1 MANYRE
7 FVSLKISLASPEE
20 IRSWSHGEVKKP
32 ETINYRSLKPEKD
45 GLFCEKIFGPVKDW
59 ECHCGKY
66 KGKKHAGM
74 ICDKCGVEITRSIV
88 RRERM
93 GHIEL
98 AAPVSH
104 IWYFKGIPSP
114 MSLLLN
120 ITTKELEKV
129 LYFASTRKREQLYK
143 VKKAPLSSDLR
154 EGDILTESEYNIYKK
169 YDVEVEAE
177 RAYQISLVP
186 ELSIKVGDVLSQEEY
201 ESLKEKY
208 GIFFRATP
216 QTVGAEI
223 GVSVG
228 DVISEDQYTNLVEEH
243 EGDFEVEKLEGEDGF
258 VVTAVKGVKT
268 YKVVWVFS
276 PSNEWDLIAESEVD
290 FYRTN
295 FGGETELAVRT
306 IEESSYIVINPG
318 QSGYNRG
325 EIILESVHRLLTK
338 YDPEYKGG
346 IGAEAIKEL
355 LASIDLE
362 ELARTLRKQIRNTKG
377 QKNRK
382 LVKRLQIVEAFRK
395 SGNKPEWM
403 ILEVLPVIPP
413 DLRPMVQLDGGRF
426 ATSDLN
432 DLYRRVI
439 NRNSRLKKLI
449 DMGAPDIIIKNEKRM
464 LQEAVDALIENGRRG
479 RAVLAS
485 GNRPLKSLSDILKGK
500 KGRFRQNLLGK
511 RVDYSGRSVIVV
523 GPELKFHQCG
533 LPKRMA
539 LELFKPF
546 VIKELV
552 KEGFAHNIKSAKR
565 MIDNAT
571 PEVWDVLERVTK
583 NHPVLLNR
591 APTLHRLG
599 IQAFEPILVE
609 GNAIKIHPLVCTAFN
624 ADFDGDQIAVHV
636 PLSFEARAESRLLML
651 ASNNILSPASGKPLA
666 VPTQDVVLGIYYLTY
681 SPYKTEEEILK
692 HAKRIYGSSD
702 EAILAYQS
710 ETLNKEEGLSRVQ
723 EPIKVK
729 IGGKIRGTT
738 IGRLLFNEVFP
749 EDFEFYNDIVKKSTL
764 EKLIT
769 KMYSEYGNSK
779 TVEVLDKLKDL
790 GFEFSTLSGISIGI
804 GDLEIPSNKEN
815 IIAEAEKKVE
825 AINVR
830 FAAGMLTQDEKEQ
843 EVSVIWGEAS
853 KKVGD
858 AILENLGEQNSL
870 FIMADSGARGS
881 KDQISQLA
889 GMRGLMADT
898 TGRIIEFPIKASFR
912 EGLSVLE
919 YFYSTHGA
927 RKGLADTALRTAKSG
942 YLTRRLVDVSQ
953 DLIVREEDCGVQEG
967 IVVTDLMNDGA
978 VVEKLRDRIIGRTSV
993 ERILDPE
1000 TGEIIVDAGEEIT
1013 EEKADRIEKVGI
1025 KEVKI
1030 RSVLTCKTKYGVCAK
1045 CYGRDLATGR
1055 LVNVGEAVGI
1065 IAAQSIGEPGTQLTL
1080 RTFHTG
1086 GVRRA
1091 EGDITYGLPQVEQ
1104 LFEARR
1110 PPNQAILAD
1119 AEGEVV
1125 DIKKDEKRAKI
1136 YVKLDKDGIQT
1147 YVVPKEMMNK
1157 IIVKVGD
1164 RVKRGDYLTK
1174 GDASPKDILRI
1185 LGVRAVQEYLLS
1197 KIQSI
1202 YRSQGV
1208 IINDKHIE
1216 IIIRQIARLNKIYIR
1231 EAGDTELLSGEL
1243 VYTTDFEAENEKI
1256 TKKNVKIERA
1266 NLELLK
1272 GNRVV
1277 QRIVEGEEGGKV
1289 IAEEDIEI
1297 DLDLAKLIID
1307 SDVKVVYL
1315 EDKNKFPFIVYKGNS
1330 LFIKEVAGGI
1340 LDKPVVIDLGGQ
1352 GENSKKV
1359 VFDRGT
1365 LLTPEILEDM
1375 VDSEIQSLTLI
1386 DEKMIEKL
1394 SGFTLAED
1402 LVDLE
1407 TGELLGKA
1415 GERITPDIIENIKLS
1430 NVPVVKVWE
1439 GVETISL
1446 KDKLIRMLR
1455 EEILGAPLGG
1465 PVEIPGNGKV
1475 LGAAGKQITRNMIRE
1490 FVTHGVEEIPL
1501 SDGRFFSIE
1510 GRALEFLYKDVV
1522 GKTVVQ
1528 DVVDAVTGEVV
1539 VKAQDVIKKEDAE
1552 KIVKAKIDFI
1562 RLKTTRTKIGTRIIR
1577 KRVGYIR
1584 NKLTP
1589 AEGKPIVQGITK
1601 ASLLTDSFLS
1611 SASFQRTTHVLTDAA
1626 IKGKVDYLLG
1636 LKENVIIGKV
1646 IPAGTGLRKYQ
1657 KLKLKKKLPKVDV
1670 ENIWEENIEKSLTE
1684 KEDI

>member
-1 MANYRE
+1 MANYKE

-20 IRSWSHGEVKKP
+20 IRSWSHGEVKRP

-45 GLFCEKIFGPVKDW
+45 GLFCERIFGPVKDW

-143 VKKAPLSSDLR
+143 VKKASLTSELR
-154 EGDILTESEYNIYKK
+154 EGDVLTESEYNIYKK
-169 YDVEVEAE
+169 YNEEVEAE
-177 RAYQISLVP
+177 RAYQVSLVP
-186 ELSIKVGDVLSQEEY
+186 ELQIKVGDVLTEEEY

-208 GIFFRATP
+208 GIFFKAVP
-216 QTVGAEI
+216 EVVGMDI

-228 DVISEDQYTNLVEEH
+228 DVISGDEYTSLIEEY
-243 EGDFEVEKLEGEDGF
+243 EGDFDVEKLEGEDGF
-258 VVTAVKGVKT
+258 VVTAVKGAKA

-276 PSNEWDLIAESEVD
+276 PSNEWDFIGESDVD

-295 FGGETELAVRT
+295 FGGEAELAVRT

-318 QSGYNRG
+318 SSGYKQG
-325 EIILESVHRLLTK
+325 EIILESLHRLLTK

-346 IGAEAIKEL
+346 IGAEAVKEL
-355 LASIDLE
+355 LASLDLE

-403 ILEVLPVIPP
+403 ILEALPVIPP

-449 DMGAPDIIIKNEKRM
+449 DMGAPDIIVKNEKRM

-599 IQAFEPILVE
+599 IQAFEPVLVE

-636 PLSFEARAESRLLML
+636 PLSFEARAESRILML
-651 ASNNILSPASGKPLA
+651 SSNNILSPASGKPLA
-666 VPTQDVVLGIYYLTY
+666 VPTQDVVLGVYYLTY

-692 HAKRIYGSSD
+692 HAKRTYGSVD

-710 ETLNKEEGLSRVQ
+710 DSLDKEEGLSRVQ
-723 EPIKVK
+723 EPIKVRIKDK
-729 IGGKIRGTT
+729 IIGTT
-738 IGRLLFNEVFP
+738 IGRVLFNEVFP
-749 EDFEFYNDIVKKSTL
+749 EGFGFYNDIVKKATL
-764 EKLIT
+764 EKIVTRL
-769 KMYSEYGNSK
+769 YSEYGNTK
-779 TVEVLDKLKDL
+779 TVEVLDKLKNL

-804 GDLEIPSNKEN
+804 GDLEIPSNKEK
-815 IIAEAEKKVE
+815 IIKEAEKKVE
-825 AINVR
+825 AINMR
-830 FAAGMLTQDEKEQ
+830 FATGMLTQDEKEQ
-843 EVSVIWGEAS
+843 EVSVIWGDAS

-858 AILENLGEQNSL
+858 AILKNLGESNSL

-953 DLIVREEDCGVQEG
+953 DLIVREEDCGTKEG
-967 IVVTDLMNDGA
+967 IVVTDLMNDGV
-978 VVEKLRDRIIGRTSV
+978 VVEKLKDRIIGRISL
-993 ERILDPE
+993 ERIVDPD
-1000 TGEIIVDAGEEIT
+1000 TGEVIVDINEEIT
-1013 EEKADRIEKVGI
+1013 PEKAERIEEIGI
-1025 KEVKI
+1025 KEIKI
-1030 RSVLTCKTKYGVCAK
+1030 RSVLTCETKYGVCAK
-1045 CYGRDLATGR
+1045 CYGRDLATGK

-1119 AEGEVV
+1119 VGGEVV
-1125 DIKKDEKRAKI
+1125 DIKEDEKKAKI
-1136 YVKLDKDGIQT
+1136 YIKAKDGIHT
-1147 YVVPKEMMNK
+1147 YVVPREMINR
-1157 IIVKVGD
+1157 IIVKIGD
-1164 RVKRGDYLTK
+1164 EVSAGDYLTK

-1185 LGVRAVQEYLLS
+1185 KGVRPVQEYLLS

-1208 IINDKHIE
+1208 VINDKHIE

-1243 VYTTDFEAENEKI
+1243 VYTTDFENENKKI
-1256 TKKNVKIERA
+1256 STKNKQIERA
-1266 NLELLK
+1266 NIELLK
-1272 GNRVV
+1272 GNIVK
-1277 QRIVEGEEGGKV
+1277 QRIVESTEGGK
-1289 IAEEDIEI
+1289 ILAETGMEI
-1297 DLDLAKLIID
+1297 DDALAERIIS
-1307 SDVKVVYL
+1307 SDVKTLYL
-1315 EDKNKFPFIVYKGNS
+1315 EDKSKFPFIVYKGNS
-1330 LFIKEVAGGI
+1330 LFIKEVSGST
-1340 LDKPVVIDLGGQ
+1340 LDKPIILDFGSQ
-1352 GENSKKV
+1352 DDETKKV
-1359 VFDRGT
+1359 VLEHGT
-1365 LLTPEILEDM
+1365 LLTSEILEDI
-1375 VDSEIQSLTLI
+1375 VDNEIQSLVLI

-1402 LVDLE
+1402 LVDFE

-1415 GERITPDIIENIKLS
+1415 GERITQDIIENIKLS
-1430 NVPVVKVWE
+1430 NIPIVKVWE

-1446 KDKLIRMLR
+1446 KDNLIRMLR
-1455 EEILGAPLGG
+1455 EELLGTPLGG

-1490 FVTHGVEEIPL
+1490 FVLNGVEEVPL

-1522 GKTVVQ
+1522 GKTAVQ
-1528 DVVDAVTGEVV
+1528 DIVDTNTGEIL
-1539 VKAQDVIKKEDAE
+1539 VKAQDIVKKEDAE
-1552 KIVKAKIDFI
+1552 RMVKAKIDFI
-1562 RLKTTRTKIGTRIIR
+1562 RLKTTRTKIGTRMIR
-1577 KRVGYIR
+1577 RRVGYIR
-1584 NKLTP
+1584 NKLAP
-1589 AEGKPIVQGITK
+1589 AEGRPIVQGITK

-1657 KLKLKKKLPKVDV
+1657 KLRLKKKIKKIDV
-1670 ENIWEENIEKSLTE
+1670 ENIWEENEEKA
-1684 KEDI
+1684 

>member
-1 MANYRE
+1 MANYKE

-20 IRSWSHGEVKKP
+20 IRAWSHGEVKKP

-45 GLFCEKIFGPVKDW
+45 GLFCERIFGPVKDW

-120 ITTKELEKV
+120 ITTKELEKI

-143 VKKAPLSSDLR
+143 VKKASITSDLR
-154 EGDILTESEYNIYKK
+154 EGDILTETEYNIYKK
-169 YDVEVEAE
+169 YGEDIEAE
-177 RAYQISLVP
+177 RAYQVSHVP
-186 ELSIKVGDVLSQEEY
+186 DLNIKVGDILSEEEY
-201 ESLKEKY
+201 EKLKEKY

-216 QTVGAEI
+216 QTVGMDI
-223 GVSVG
+223 GLSVG
-228 DVISEDQYTNLVEEH
+228 DVISEDNYTSLLEEY

-258 VVTAVKGVKT
+258 VVTSVKGAKV
-268 YKVVWVFS
+268 YKIVWVFS
-276 PSNEWDLIAESEVD
+276 PSNEWDLISESEVD
-290 FYRTN
+290 FYKTN
-295 FGGETELAVRT
+295 FGGDVELAVRT

-318 QSGYNRG
+318 QSGYTRG
-325 EIILESVHRLLTK
+325 EIILESIHRLLSK
-338 YDPEYKGG
+338 YDPNYKGG
-346 IGAEAIKEL
+346 IGAEAVKEL
-355 LASIDLE
+355 LASLDLE
-362 ELARTLRKQIRNTKG
+362 ELARSLRKQIRNTKG

-382 LVKRLQIVEAFRK
+382 LVKRLQVVEAFRK

-403 ILEVLPVIPP
+403 VLEVLPVIPP

-449 DMGAPDIIIKNEKRM
+449 DMGAPDIIVKNEKRM

-546 VIKELV
+546 VIRELV

-571 PEVWDVLERVTK
+571 PEVWEVLERVTK

-599 IQAFEPILVE
+599 IQAFEPVLVE

-651 ASNNILSPASGKPLA
+651 SSNNILSPASGKPLA
-666 VPTQDVVLGIYYLTY
+666 IPTQDIVLGIYYLTY

-692 HAKRIYGSSD
+692 HAKRVYGSID
-702 EAILAYQS
+702 EAILSYQN
-710 ETLNKEEGLSRVQ
+710 ETLNKEVGLSQVQ
-723 EPIKVK
+723 EPIKVRVK
-729 IGGKIRGTT
+729 GKIRGTT
-738 IGRLLFNEVFP
+738 IGRLLFNDVFP
-749 EDFEFYNDIVKKSTL
+749 EDFKFYNDIVKKSTL
-764 EKLIT
+764 EKLVT
-769 KMYSEYGNSK
+769 TVYSKYGNSK
-779 TVEVLDKLKDL
+779 TVEVLDKLKNL

-804 GDLEIPSNKEN
+804 GDLEIPSNKEG

-825 AINVR
+825 AINAR

-843 EVSVIWGEAS
+843 EVSIIWGDAS

-858 AILENLGEQNSL
+858 AILENLGEKNSL

-953 DLIVREEDCGVQEG
+953 DLIVREEDCGTKEG
-967 IVVTDLMNDGA
+967 ILVTDLMNDGA
-978 VVEKLRDRIIGRTSV
+978 VVERLKDRIMGRTSV
-993 ERILDPE
+993 EKIIHPN
-1000 TGEIIVDAGEEIT
+1000 TGKVIVNSGEEIT
-1013 EEKADRIEKVGI
+1013 PEKAEEIEKAGI

-1030 RSVLTCKTKYGVCAK
+1030 RSVLTCDTKYGVCAK

-1110 PPNQAILAD
+1110 PPNQAILSD
-1119 AEGEVV
+1119 VKGEVV

-1136 YVKLDKDGIQT
+1136 YIKAENNGIHT

-1164 RVKRGDYLTK
+1164 IVDRGDYLTK
-1174 GDASPKDILRI
+1174 GDVSPKDILRTKGI
-1185 LGVRAVQEYLLS
+1185 RPVQEYLLS

-1216 IIIRQIARLNKIYIR
+1216 IIIRQIARANKVYVR

-1243 VYTTDFEAENEKI
+1243 VYRADFERENDKI
-1256 TKKNVKIERA
+1256 SKKNSEIQSA
-1266 NLELLK
+1266 NINLLK
-1272 GNRVV
+1272 GNIVKE
-1277 QRIVEGEEGGKV
+1277 RIVEKEEGGK
-1289 IAEEDIEI
+1289 ILAEKGMEI
-1297 DLDLAKLIID
+1297 DEEIAKQIIK
-1307 SDVKVVYL
+1307 SDVKVLYL

-1330 LFIKEVAGGI
+1330 LFIKEISGAT
-1340 LDKPVVIDLGGQ
+1340 LDKPVVLTF
-1352 GENSKKV
+1352 GEEDSDKKIV
-1359 VFDRGT
+1359 LEHGT
-1365 LLTPEILEDM
+1365 ILTPEVLEDL
-1375 VDSEIQSLTLI
+1375 VDNEIQSITLI

-1402 LVDLE
+1402 LVDFE

-1415 GERITPDIIENIKLS
+1415 GERITPNIIENIKLS
-1430 NVPVVKVWE
+1430 NVPIVKVWE

-1455 EEILGAPLGG
+1455 EEILGTPLGG

-1490 FVTHGVEEIPL
+1490 FVTQGVEEIPL

-1522 GKTVVQ
+1522 GKTPVQ
-1528 DVVDAVTGEVV
+1528 DIIDASTGDVV

-1562 RLKTTRTKIGTRIIR
+1562 RLKTRRTKIGVRLIR

-1584 NKLTP
+1584 NKLEN

-1626 IKGKVDYLLG
+1626 IKGKVDNLLG

-1646 IPAGTGLRKYQ
+1646 IPAGTGLREYR
-1657 KLKLKKKLPKVDV
+1657 KLKLKKKVKKVDV

-1684 KEDI
+1684 KENI

>member
-1 MANYRE
+1 MANYKE

-20 IRSWSHGEVKKP
+20 IRSWSHGEVKRP

-120 ITTKELEKV
+120 ITTKELEKI

-143 VKKAPLSSDLR
+143 VKKASIDADVR
-154 EGDILTESEYNIYKK
+154 VGDILTESEYNIYKH
-169 YDVEVEAE
+169 YNIDIEAE
-177 RAYQISLVP
+177 KAYQVSLVP
-186 ELSIKVGDVLSQEEY
+186 ELPIKVGDVLSEEEY
-201 ESLKEKY
+201 ESLREKY
-208 GIFFRATP
+208 GIFFRAKL
-216 QTVGAEI
+216 QTTEADI

-228 DVISEDQYTNLVEEH
+228 DVISEEVYTDLLEEH

-258 VVTAVKGVKT
+258 VITALKGAKT
-268 YKVVWVFS
+268 YKVTWVLS
-276 PSNEWDLIAESEVD
+276 PDNEWDLISESEVD
-290 FYRTN
+290 FYRAN
-295 FGGETELAVRT
+295 FGGEAELAIRT
-306 IEESSYIVINPG
+306 IEESSYIVIEPG
-318 QSGYNRG
+318 QSGYSRG
-325 EIILESVHRLLTK
+325 EILLESVHRLLEK
-338 YDPEYKGG
+338 YDSDYRGG

-355 LASIDLE
+355 LASLDLE
-362 ELARTLRKQIRNTKG
+362 ELARNLRKQIRNTKG

-449 DMGAPDIIIKNEKRM
+449 DMDAPDIIVKNEKRM

-552 KEGFAHNIKSAKR
+552 KTGLAHNIKSAKR
-565 MIDNAT
+565 MIDNT
-571 PEVWDVLERVTK
+571 TSEVWDILERVTK

-599 IQAFEPILVE
+599 IQAFEPVLVE

-636 PLSFEARAESRLLML
+636 PLSFEARAESRILML
-651 ASNNILSPASGKPLA
+651 SSNNILSPASGKPLA
-666 VPTQDVVLGIYYLTY
+666 IPTQDVVLGVYYLTY

-692 HAKRIYGSSD
+692 HAKKVYGSMN
-702 EAILAYQS
+702 EALLAYQS
-710 ETLNKEEGLSRVQ
+710 EMLDKEEGLSRVQ

-729 IGGKIRGTT
+729 IDGKMRGTT
-738 IGRLLFNEVFP
+738 IGRILFNEIFP
-749 EDFEFYNDIVKKSTL
+749 EEFEFYNDIVKKSTL
-764 EKLIT
+764 EKLTIEL
-769 KMYSEYGNSK
+769 YSKYGNSK
-779 TVEVLDKLKDL
+779 TVEVLDKLKNL
-790 GFEFSTLSGISIGI
+790 GFEFATLSGISIGI
-804 GDLEIPSNKEN
+804 GDLEIPTNKES
-815 IIAEAEKKVE
+815 IIADAEKRVDE
-825 AINVR
+825 INAR
-830 FAAGMLTQDEKEQ
+830 FAAGMLTQDEKEE
-843 EVSVIWGEAS
+843 EVSIIWGNAS

-858 AILENLGEQNSL
+858 AILENLDEKNSL

-953 DLIVREEDCGVQEG
+953 DLIVREEDCGTSDG
-967 IVVTDLMNDGA
+967 ITVTDLMNDET
-978 VVEKLRDRIIGRTSV
+978 VVERLKDRIMGRTSL
-993 ERILDPE
+993 ERIIDPN
-1000 TGEIIVDAGEEIT
+1000 TGEVIVDANEEIT
-1013 EEKADRIEKVGI
+1013 PEKAETIERAGI

-1110 PPNQAILAD
+1110 PANQAVLAD
-1119 AEGEVV
+1119 VAGEVV
-1125 DIKKDEKRAKI
+1125 DIKIEEKKTKI
-1136 YVKLDKDGIQT
+1136 YIKTEDGIET
-1147 YVVPKEMMNK
+1147 YVVPRDMANK
-1157 IIVKVGD
+1157 IRVKVGD
-1164 RVKRGDYLTK
+1164 IVKSGDYLTK
-1174 GDASPKDILRI
+1174 GDANPKDILRI
-1185 LGVRAVQEYLLS
+1185 KGVRAVQEYLLS
-1197 KIQSI
+1197 KIQAI

-1243 VYTTDFEAENEKI
+1243 VYDTDFQRENEKI
-1256 TKKNVKIERA
+1256 SAKNKEIERA
-1266 NLELLK
+1266 NIELLK
-1272 GNRVV
+1272 GSIVAQKVV
-1277 QRIVEGEEGGKV
+1277 ESDEGGRV
-1289 IAEEDIEI
+1289 IAEKGVEI
-1297 DLDLAKLIID
+1297 DNDLAKEIIN
-1307 SDVKVVYL
+1307 SEIRVL
-1315 EDKNKFPFIVYKGNS
+1315 ELQEKNGFPFIVYKGNS
-1330 LFIKEVAGGI
+1330 LFIKEVAGGT
-1340 LDKPVVIDLGGQ
+1340 LDKPVILNFNTGDQ
-1352 GENSKKV
+1352 SKRV
-1359 VFDRGT
+1359 VLDHGT
-1365 LLTPEILEDM
+1365 LLTPELLEDI
-1375 VDSEIQSLTLI
+1375 VDSEIQSITLI
-1386 DEKMIEKL
+1386 DEKLIEKL
-1394 SGFTLAED
+1394 SGFTIAED
-1402 LVDLE
+1402 IVDLE

-1415 GERITPDIIENIKLS
+1415 GERITPDILENIKLS
-1430 NVPVVKVWE
+1430 NVPIVKVWE

-1455 EEILGAPLGG
+1455 EEILGAPLGA
-1465 PVEIPGNGKV
+1465 PVEIPGNGNII
-1475 LGAAGKQITRNMIRE
+1475 GAAGKQITRNMIRE
-1490 FVTHGVEEIPL
+1490 FVTQGVEEVPL

-1522 GKTVVQ
+1522 GKTTVQ
-1528 DVVDAVTGEVV
+1528 DIVNTNTGELI
-1539 VKAQDVIKKEDAE
+1539 VKAEDTVKKEDAE
-1552 KIVKAKIDFI
+1552 KIVKAKVDFI
-1562 RLKTTRTKIGTRIIR
+1562 RLKTARTKVGTRVIR
-1577 KRVGYIR
+1577 KKVGYIR
-1584 NKLTP
+1584 NSLAP
-1589 AEGKPIVQGITK
+1589 AEAKPIVQGITK

-1626 IKGKVDYLLG
+1626 IKGKVDNLLG

-1657 KLKLKKKLPKVDV
+1657 KLRLKKKTPKTEA
-1670 ENIWEENIEKSLTE
+1670 ENIWEENVEKT
-1684 KEDI
+1684 